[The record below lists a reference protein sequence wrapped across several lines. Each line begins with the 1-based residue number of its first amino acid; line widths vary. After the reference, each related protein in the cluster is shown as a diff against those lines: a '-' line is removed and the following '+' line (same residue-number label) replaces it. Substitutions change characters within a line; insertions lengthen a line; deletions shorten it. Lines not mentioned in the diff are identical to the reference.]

1 MADTSKA
8 PTAAQQLRLLYIEVQ
23 AVQSSLLR
31 QIEQRL
37 PVGARSVEPLTPY
50 DTDDTALVL
59 MPSGKRLA
67 AIEQRLAALMVC
79 NNAEDASSLPLLT
92 PAERQQAERVR
103 NGIAVLRGGLLRQAA
118 AMAARLAPL

>member
-79 NNAEDASSLPLLT
+79 SSNTEDALPLLT
-92 PAERQQAERVR
+92 PAERQQAERVC